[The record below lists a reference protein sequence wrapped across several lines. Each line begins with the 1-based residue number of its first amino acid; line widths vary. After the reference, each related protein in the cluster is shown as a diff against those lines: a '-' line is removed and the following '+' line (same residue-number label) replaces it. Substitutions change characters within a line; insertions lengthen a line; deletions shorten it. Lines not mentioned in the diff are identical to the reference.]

1 MIITIISHTP
11 HYQDNEKIYGWGP
24 TVKEVNFLSSM
35 FSQVNHIAPFY
46 DSSPPKSTE
55 LYNSS
60 KIKFIPIKPRGGRG
74 IKNKL
79 DIIKG
84 IPFQLLLINNYCKK
98 SDWIQFRA
106 PTNMGMYVL
115 PYLRFFNKTK
125 YWVKYAGDWGIKN
138 PPLSYL
144 LQRFWLKKNYN
155 QSFVTINGK
164 WENQE
169 SHLIS
174 LENPCLTI
182 QEIIKAKSVIENKN
196 YSGKLILCFVGL
208 ISKAKGLGIF
218 LSSLEKIIK
227 NDFIKIVYVVGDGP
241 KSEKFKKR
249 AKLIRNINIRFTG
262 SINRDELNKIYEKSH
277 IIVLPSYSEGFPKV
291 IAEAS
296 AYGCVPIVSNV
307 GSVGQYINKSNGVL
321 LKNNSVDNVYKA
333 ISFLKDNR
341 LSLKKMSEEC
351 NKISKKFSFSRY
363 NGLISKI
370 ILKK

>member
-11 HYQDNEKIYGWGP
+11 HYEHGGKIYGWGP
-24 TVKEVNFLSSM
+24 TVKEVNFLSSL
-35 FSQVNHIAPFY
+35 FSKVNHIAPLYESF
-46 DSSPPKSTE
+46 PPKSAE

-60 KIKFIPIKPRGGRG
+60 KVNFISIKPRGGRG
-74 IKNKL
+74 IKNKI

-84 IPFQLLLINNYCKK
+84 IPFQLLLINKYCKD

-138 PPLSYL
+138 PPISYL
-144 LQRFWLKKNYN
+144 IQRFWLKKNYN

-169 SHLIS
+169 NHLIS

-182 QEIIKAKSVIENKN
+182 EEIVRAKSVIINKN

-241 KSEKFKKR
+241 KSKKYQKR
-249 AKLIRNINIRFTG
+249 AKLILNINIRFTG
-262 SINRDELNKIYEKSH
+262 SLNRDELNKIYEKAH

-307 GSVGQYINKSNGVL
+307 GSIGQYINESNGVL
-321 LKNNSVDNVYKA
+321 LKNNSIDDVYRA
-333 ISFLKDNR
+333 ITFLNNNR
-341 LSLKKMSEEC
+341 SLLKKISKEC
-351 NKISKKFSFSRY
+351 NKISKKFSFIRY
-363 NGLISKI
+363 NSLISKI